1 MHFKWGPIA
10 LAAAVVFSV
19 PAHAQSAADLQKA
32 ADQATQAAA
41 QAMKVAADAQ
51 LAAEQAQRTLA

>member
-1 MHFKWGPIA
+1 MHFKWSPIA

-32 ADQATQAAA
+32 ADQATQV
-41 QAMKVAADAQ
+41 QP
-51 LAAEQAQRTLA
+51 RP